1 MWWFVGV
8 TSDLYGCPHLSNMS
22 ECDDDSLWNGYSY
35 LPRDTSFVMKYI
47 FSFYWAL
54 GMLTGTYHSLLTT
67 YYEAAYYSAA
77 TFYWTLGL
85 LTGTYYL
92 LHLQA

>member
-22 ECDDDSLWNGYSY
+22 ECADDSLWNGYSY

-54 GMLTGTYHSLLTT
+54 GMLTGTYCLLLTMKLS
-67 YYEAAYYSAA
+67 EA
-77 TFYWTLGL
+77 TFYWTLGM

-92 LHLQA
+92 L